1 MKNLFRIILSYLLIS
16 FNTYVFSVENNNEN
30 LLKIGVLAPFSG
42 EFKDIGKTVLYS
54 VNLAL
59 HDIDDE
65 SIKIYPK
72 DSGSNK
78 EKILKSCKEFQNE
91 GVKIIIGPSDS
102 EFINELS
109 SFDDLIFL
117 SLSNIDSNFKKN
129 VIMMGINLESQLM
142 AIKKFIEKNKKK
154 KTVILYPNND
164 YAKYVEKNL
173 NSINFKN
180 KKLFKYSKDPKRLT
194 NQIEKLTN
202 YKQRKKNLE
211 IRVKK
216 LEKSDLNS
224 DLKELNMLKE
234 KHTLGKVNFD
244 SIIIIDFGNGLKSVL
259 TSLAYT
265 DVLEKDILIIAAN
278 QWFDDTIL
286 SESSIKNFYFPSVN
300 LKNLQKFN
308 KKFYKLYN
316 YKPNEITILSYDSVG
331 LIYYLWKKN
340 IKINSTKDFNI
351 KNEIRGK
358 IGNFTISGNKVMQ
371 KLDMYKL
378 VDNTF
383 VKSNL

>member
-1 MKNLFRIILSYLLIS
+1 
-16 FNTYVFSVENNNEN
+16 
-30 LLKIGVLAPFSG
+30 
-42 EFKDIGKTVLYS
+42 
-54 VNLAL
+54 
-59 HDIDDE
+59 
-65 SIKIYPK
+65 
-72 DSGSNK
+72 
-78 EKILKSCKEFQNE
+78 
-91 GVKIIIGPSDS
+91 
-102 EFINELS
+102 
-109 SFDDLIFL
+109 
-117 SLSNIDSNFKKN
+117 
-129 VIMMGINLESQLM
+129 MMGINLESQLM

-211 IRVKK
+211 FRVKK